1 MGRNEIAH
9 HRAISK
15 RIAYCVAPAL
25 GLAPKIHQVRKLQ
38 QSVKPADPPG
48 FIAGAANPA
57 LFDAAYATSLK
68 PQGIIGG
75 PQIGY
80 NWQTT
85 PNVVWGLEA
94 DANWLGGSDSRFL
107 TPVAGVA
114 AGDSIADSTKDDF
127 LATVRG
133 RIGWAIDR
141 SLLYVTGGLAVAT
154 IKTIDTF
161 NAVGGTIVNTTQ
173 NTTTR
178 AGWTVGGGWE
188 YAFAGSN
195 WSAKAEYLFADLGTF
210 DTTIP
215 STPGFPNSDVAVHH
229 KYTEN
234 IARFG
239 LNYRFGGPY

>member
-1 MGRNEIAH
+1 
-9 HRAISK
+9 
-15 RIAYCVAPAL
+15 
-25 GLAPKIHQVRKLQ
+25 
-38 QSVKPADPPG
+38 
-48 FIAGAANPA
+48 
-57 LFDAAYATSLK
+57 
-68 PQGIIGG
+68 
-75 PQIGY
+75 
-80 NWQTT
+80 
-85 PNVVWGLEA
+85 
-94 DANWLGGSDSRFL
+94 
-107 TPVAGVA
+107 
-114 AGDSIADSTKDDF
+114 
-127 LATVRG
+127 VRG